1 MEFHRPITRINR
13 WRLTMKFAVTRLA
26 GFALVFAVCL
36 DLWCQ
41 LENRVQPEIAH
52 NTWTS
57 GTAMPTAR
65 MGAGYGVVGTKIYV
79 AGGINSAGKY
89 VSETDIYDAKTNTWV
104 TTGAPIPTPTWV
116 GASAVVNGILYMFG
130 GATATALTTT
140 IVQAYN
146 PAMNKWSTPTM
157 MPAPARN
164 SVTAVAVGAHIY
176 LIGGYDGSRIAT
188 VQRYTPATNSWKT
201 EASLLIGKSE
211 TQLGAYKTSIIAA
224 GGLEN
229 NSVYTNENE
238 GYTTTTNMW
247 KPLHAGLVGQGGC
260 TATINGVLYVA
271 GGNNGGTALDAL
283 QAYNITTATWSSLA
297 NMPQPVTLAAGG
309 AVGGKLYCIGG
320 ASGPSPGNTTFPN
333 VQIYQP

>member
-1 MEFHRPITRINR
+1 
-13 WRLTMKFAVTRLA
+13 MKFAVTCLP

-36 DLWCQ
+36 DLWGQ

-57 GTAMPTAR
+57 GAAMPTAR

-79 AGGINSAGKY
+79 AGGINSAGEY
-89 VSETDIYDAKTNTWV
+89 VSETDIYNIKTNTWAI
-104 TTGAPIPTPTWV
+104 TGAPIPTPTWV

-146 PAMNKWSTPTM
+146 PAMNVWSTPTM

-176 LIGGYDGSRIAT
+176 VIGGYDGSRIAT

-201 EASLLIGKSE
+201 EASLLNGKSE
-211 TQLGAYKTSIIAA
+211 TQLGVYMTSIIAA

-229 NSVYTNENE
+229 SGYTNENE
-238 GYTTTTNMW
+238 GYATTTNTW
-247 KPLHAGLVGQGGC
+247 QSLPAGLVGQGGC
-260 TATINGVLYVA
+260 TATISGVIYVA
-271 GGNNGGTALDAL
+271 GGNNGDTALNAL
-283 QAYNITTATWSSLA
+283 QAYNITTATWSSLVS
-297 NMPQPVTLAAGG
+297 MPQPVTLAAGG
-309 AVGGKLYCIGG
+309 AVGGRLYCLGG
-320 ASGPSPGNTTFPN
+320 ASGPSPGNTTFSN